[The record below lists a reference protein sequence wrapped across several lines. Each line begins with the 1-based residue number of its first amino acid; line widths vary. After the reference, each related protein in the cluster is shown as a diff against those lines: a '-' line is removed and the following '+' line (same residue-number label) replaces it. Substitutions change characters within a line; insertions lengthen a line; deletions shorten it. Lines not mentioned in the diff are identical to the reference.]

1 MLSAK
6 LTKSVGA
13 VKLTLEFTKKCN
25 TFEIFS
31 IQNSSHFHFASE
43 ITFRNE
49 QDAVAPRTLEFK
61 LCEQDC

>member
-13 VKLTLEFTKKCN
+13 VKLTFEFIKKCN

-31 IQNSSHFHFASE
+31 IQIFQFASE
-43 ITFRNE
+43 ITFRNA